1 MSRIANIFNSI
12 RNSGARL
19 GPLDAAFG
27 YLDYQQ
33 GKGEGED
40 DFRAAGGAA
49 ASTLGGWGG
58 ALAGGA
64 TGAAL
69 GSVVPGVGTLIG
81 GAVGTVVGGMG
92 GGFGGGWAFD
102 RADEVVRGNTSNRG
116 SRYYSQ
122 SKKND
127 LAEPLAAG
135 AVLAGSGIAA
145 AQLLKGKKPMFNPIS
160 EYKMLRGMGASRWDS
175 LTDVAG
181 RGGQYLVDSSGKI
194 IAHPAAKIGAGV
206 GAGVIANNMLGN
218 PVGGAID
225 YATNG
230 MSDFKANAR
239 DELGLQHEVARQK
252 RLVAA
257 TGGADDA
264 LNTLDGYDDA
274 LKQFE
279 ALLNPNHPWIVEA
292 EKRARRQDIWQDQRK
307 LRDAAF
313 AGRFKLGAAN
323 LDAYWQ
329 RLNNSANDAATLAN
343 AGANLVR

>member
-1 MSRIANIFNSI
+1 MSRIANIFNGI

-102 RADEVVRGNTSNRG
+102 RADEAVRGNSERSSDRSLTQQNNLSG
-116 SRYYSQ
+116 
-122 SKKND
+122 
-127 LAEPLAAG
+127 PLAAG
-135 AVLAGSGIAA
+135 SVLAGSGIAA

-160 EYKMLRGMGASRWDS
+160 EYKMLRGMGSSRWDS

-194 IAHPAAKIGAGV
+194 VAHPAAKIGAGV
-206 GAGVIANNMLGN
+206 GAGVIANSMLGN
-218 PVGGAID
+218 PVGGAVD
-225 YATNG
+225 YATG
-230 MSDFKANAR
+230 GATDFKANVR

-264 LNTLDGYDDA
+264 LSTINAFKELEPY
-274 LKQFE
+274 
-279 ALLNPNHPWIVEA
+279 LNPNHPWYQEA
-292 EKRARRQDIWQDQRK
+292 RKQSRQDDIWQDNRI
-307 LRDAAF
+307 LRNAAF
-313 AGRFKLGAAN
+313 DGKFKLGSDN
-323 LDAYWQ
+323 LSAYWQ
-329 RLNNSANDAATLAN
+329 RLNNSASDAAALAN
-343 AGANLVR
+343 AGSNLIR